1 MPAMSAWRRSALVAA
16 VTAVVALTP
25 GLAYAGGHDDI
36 GNIGGSEQTDS
47 TAPLDPSISA
57 SAGVQYDKSKNGS
70 GHSAGP
76 VTPVGNW
83 TPPPCW
89 YQPTYT
95 PGQMKT
101 SSETVWGEA
110 SPSPEWKNGQQ
121 DRYVNGKPY
130 TNFNLDKQGK
140 GYFWAGYSP
149 PENGGVPGADSCKDE
164 PFWVDKGQPA
174 PPGHKNAV
182 TPEIL
187 AELAY
192 AQIRI
197 PQGKAT
203 TNPVAVQTVNFPT
216 WVWLDAATFHP
227 VSVTAF
233 LPDYGISATTT
244 ATPVS
249 MHIDPGT
256 SDATVYPASGD
267 CPIDAK
273 GNIGTPYTKGDT
285 GDPPC
290 AVTYLRSTRN
300 TGPYQLKATVTW
312 KISWIGTG
320 QPAPVALPDGTFGT
334 PQDVTVQE
342 IQTVNR

>member
-1 MPAMSAWRRSALVAA
+1 
-16 VTAVVALTP
+16 
-25 GLAYAGGHDDI
+25 
-36 GNIGGSEQTDS
+36 
-47 TAPLDPSISA
+47 
-57 SAGVQYDKSKNGS
+57 
-70 GHSAGP
+70 

-83 TPPPCW
+83 TPPACW
-89 YQPTYT
+89 YQPMYT
-95 PGQMKT
+95 PAAMKA

-110 SPSPEWKNGQQ
+110 SPSEEWKNGQR

-130 TNFNLDKQGK
+130 TNFNLDKAGK
-140 GYFWAGYSP
+140 GYFWSGYTPASNYGKP
-149 PENGGVPGADSCKDE
+149 DADSCKDE

-192 AQIRI
+192 AQILI
-197 PQGKAT
+197 PQGQAR
-203 TNPVAVQTVNFPT
+203 TNPVAAQTVNLPT
-216 WVWLDAATFHP
+216 WVWLDATTFHP
-227 VSVTAF
+227 VSVTAY

-244 ATPVS
+244 ARPVS

-256 SDATVYPASGD
+256 QDATLHPASGD
-267 CPIDAK
+267 CPIDAH
-273 GNIGTPYTKGDT
+273 GNIGTPYAKGDT

-290 AVTYLRSTRN
+290 GVTYLRSTQT

-312 KISWIGTG
+312 KISWIDTG
-320 QPAPVALPDGTFGT
+320 QPTPVALPDGTFGT
-334 PQDVTVQE
+334 PQDVDVRE